1 MRIRTIKPDFW
12 TSTDIAGLSEA
23 EALLF
28 VGLWNYAQDNGVGR
42 DDPRLLKAALYP
54 LRDDVGP
61 GEVERRMMR
70 LAAAGL
76 IERYRDTHGMAL
88 FYIPKWD
95 SHQVI
100 NRPSRTQFTRPTR
113 NTQRVLP
120 EPSVSPLADAGGEVE
135 VEGEGEVESGRGKL
149 LEQAT
154 PTTDTITTPEATP
167 TDSIGQVMGAV
178 RKYLYVPDGKAPS
191 GWDDGRDVRIAKM
204 MLLKGTSLR
213 DLLDAIEGVAL
224 VRERGEVEW
233 LKPGQKT
240 TLRVLYHTRNGVLPM
255 MTLALNALYASPARN
270 RSSSPRKQGGVE
282 KIGNLLT
289 GGGR

>member
-54 LRDDVGP
+54 LRDDVP
-61 GEVERRMMR
+61 AAEVERRMMR
-70 LAAAGL
+70 LASAGL

-88 FYIPKWD
+88 FYVPKWD

-120 EPSVSPLADAGGEVE
+120 EPSRSPLADAGGEVE
-135 VEGEGEVESGRGKL
+135 VEGEGEGEVGSGKL

-154 PTTDTITTPEATP
+154 PTSDTNATPEATP
-167 TDSIGQVMGAV
+167 IDSIGEVMGAV
-178 RKYLYVPDGKAPS
+178 RRHLYVPDGKPPE

-204 MLLKGTSLR
+204 MLFKGTSLR
-213 DLLDAIEGVAL
+213 DLLDAIEGVAI
-224 VRERGEVEW
+224 VRDRGELDW
-233 LKPGQKT
+233 LKPGQKA
-240 TLRVLYHTRNGVLPM
+240 TLRVLYHTRSGVLPM
-255 MTLALNALYASPARN
+255 MTIALNALYASPARN
-270 RSSSPRKQGGVE
+270 RPSSPRKAGAAKLGDLLGGA
-282 KIGNLLT
+282 
-289 GGGR
+289 R